1 MNVTLLTQ
9 GHCKHSSNSWH
20 RYLRVQQARGIGL
33 LWMQFER
40 RSEVFMESALQSASC
55 PAPGSA
61 SLISPNFGA
70 LKLHAA
76 SWHFVPHNSRALPAL
91 PWQFTACTVPN
102 TTKKGG
108 KKEATAMAMHR
119 SGQEGFSSRMKPAQ
133 VNSADSK
140 EFIDI

>member
-1 MNVTLLTQ
+1 MDTAGERRELS
-9 GHCKHSSNSWH
+9 GAS
-20 RYLRVQQARGIGL
+20 RGIPH
-33 LWMQFER
+33 
-40 RSEVFMESALQSASC
+40 SKALM
-55 PAPGSA
+55 
-61 SLISPNFGA
+61 
-70 LKLHAA
+70 LHAA
-76 SWHFVPHNSRALPAL
+76 SWHFVPQNSRALPAL

-133 VNSADSK
+133 VNSTDAK

>member
-1 MNVTLLTQ
+1 
-9 GHCKHSSNSWH
+9 
-20 RYLRVQQARGIGL
+20 LRKDVRALWKAPCRAHHVLHQA
-33 LWMQFER
+33 ER
-40 RSEVFMESALQSASC
+40 C
-55 PAPGSA
+55 A
-61 SLISPNFGA
+61 SLLSPNFGA
-70 LKLHAA
+70 LKLHLV
-76 SWHFVPHNSRALPAL
+76 SWQFAPHNSRALSAA

-140 EFIDI
+140 EFSDI